1 MTTAADATDLAARLA
16 DLNRGLGRY
25 PSLVVAFSGG
35 ADSAFLLAAAVR
47 AGGQVVAVT
56 STSASLAS
64 GEWAAAAEFAESLGV
79 EHVQV
84 TTHELQRPEYVAN
97 GPDRCYHCKSE
108 LLDVLLQMATERD
121 LAAVATGTN
130 ADDQQ
135 QPHRPGLLAASQRGV
150 VTPLADAGITK
161 SDVRAASRQWGLPT
175 WDKPQAACLASRLAY
190 GVPVDAERLARV
202 DQAEMEVRAAL
213 VAAGIVSENLRV
225 RDLGGSSASIEVD
238 TQAVAEAANTP
249 EIAAAA
255 VAVGFQEA
263 VVDARG
269 FRSGSLNESL
279 LPNQRIGWQPGGSS
293 WDLPVVD

>member
-1 MTTAADATDLAARLA
+1 MTVAADGAALEHRLA
-16 DLNRGLGRY
+16 ELDRELAGYSGL
-25 PSLVVAFSGG
+25 LVAFSGG

-47 AGGQVVAVT
+47 AGGEVLAAT

-64 GEWAAAAEFAESLGV
+64 GEWAAAARFAAALGV
-79 EHVQV
+79 EHIQV
-84 TTHELQRPEYVAN
+84 STQELDRPGYTAN

-108 LLDVLLQMATERD
+108 LLDALQDMAAVRG
-121 LAAVATGTN
+121 LGAVATGTN
-130 ADDQQ
+130 ADDLQ

-150 VTPLADAGITK
+150 VTPLANASLTK
-161 SDVRAASRQWGLPT
+161 ANIRVASRQWQLPT

-202 DQAEMEVRAAL
+202 DQAEIGVRAAL
-213 VAAGIVSENLRV
+213 AAADIVSENVRV
-225 RDLGGSSASIEVD
+225 RDLGDSASIELD
-238 TQAVAEAANTP
+238 
-249 EIAAAA
+249 AAA
-255 VAVGFQEA
+255 VAAATAAPQIVAAALAAGFTAA

-279 LPNQRIGWQPGGSS
+279 LPGQRMAWQPGGSS

>member
-1 MTTAADATDLAARLA
+1 MTVAADGAALEHRLA
-16 DLNRGLGRY
+16 KLDRELAGYSGL
-25 PSLVVAFSGG
+25 LVAFSGG

-47 AGGQVVAVT
+47 AGGEVLAAT

-64 GEWAAAAEFAESLGV
+64 GEWAAAAKFAAALGV

-84 TTHELQRPEYVAN
+84 STQELDRPGYTAN

-108 LLDVLLQMATERD
+108 LLDTLQD
-121 LAAVATGTN
+121 LAAVRGLGAVATGTN
-130 ADDQQ
+130 ADDLQQ
-135 QPHRPGLLAASQRGV
+135 SHRPGLLAASQRGV
-150 VTPLADAGITK
+150 VTPLANASLTK
-161 SDVRAASRQWGLPT
+161 TDIRAASRQWQLPT

-202 DQAEMEVRAAL
+202 DQAEIGVRAAL
-213 VAAGIVSENLRV
+213 AAADIVSENVRV
-225 RDLGGSSASIEVD
+225 RDLGDSASIELD
-238 TQAVAEAANTP
+238 T
-249 EIAAAA
+249 AA
-255 VAVGFQEA
+255 VAAATATPQIVAAALAAGFTAA

-279 LPNQRIGWQPGGSS
+279 LPGQRMAWQPGGSS